1 MRSLRQR
8 LIDLEPRPIEM
19 NPNNQLDDLHA
30 ATQFLEPDW
39 IARCSTA
46 PSLKCQS
53 PLTLRSSG
61 FDRTTISRLPDRVNI
76 DGSGRRNGV
85 LGRVDAHLTEVS
97 VAFPTESD
105 RLSGIGIVGSTSV
118 FGAAG

>member
-1 MRSLRQR
+1 MPKPADLAVLGLRPHNYFTATRSLST
-8 LIDLEPRPIEM
+8 LT
-19 NPNNQLDDLHA
+19 A
-30 ATQFLEPDW
+30 A
-39 IARCSTA
+39 AA
-46 PSLKCQS
+46 
-53 PLTLRSSG
+53 
-61 FDRTTISRLPDRVNI
+61 
-76 DGSGRRNGV
+76 RNGV